1 MKQHQSDC
9 QENKSGKITVDF
21 DVLCTLKC
29 CNINLAH
36 TLTVTLRPRR
46 AATKNPFTIGSEKPC
61 TRGVNAHYKI
71 TYSVYIYKSLKSL
84 ASATCLLYTQ
94 TKQTVYHS
102 HVLIQ
107 DPANGCCKGWFHC
120 PCVSM
125 TWKKATDK
133 KFKFCCTLC
142 IDP

>member
-1 MKQHQSDC
+1 MVTDNLLLHQSDC

-46 AATKNPFTIGSEKPC
+46 AATNNPSTISSEKPC

-107 DPANGCCKGWFHC
+107 DPANGSS
-120 PCVSM
+120 VDAA
-125 TWKKATDK
+125 KAGFTG
-133 KFKFCCTLC
+133 LV
-142 IDP
+142 